1 MASSYGRLSIV
12 SDDDLL
18 PISQNRPS
26 SSHDN
31 YSLSEDPP
39 AHHGTSESLSSAT
52 DVAWLE
58 PLREDESFN
67 EAIKTP
73 FAPYVPDTGLRRSK
87 SSSPLKR
94 FKLGD
99 WLWEIGASTF
109 SLACTIGLVALL
121 FTIQD
126 KSLSS
131 WHARIRISPNTVVSI
146 LSGLS
151 KASLLVPV
159 AACISQLKWVHF
171 KQSPRPL
178 GQMDTFDVASRG
190 PWGALTLLWHLKLEA
205 KLASWASLITILV
218 LFESEKRLT
227 DSLYIR
233 ALAMEPFTQQ
243 IISFRTRPVYI
254 PGRATYSVAHTYDS
268 GASRGITATWQRKMD
283 PRMQGAILNGLYSLG
298 SPVKYDCPTG
308 NCQWPDF
315 STLAIAGHCRD
326 ATADT
331 TKSCSGAWKK
341 RGAYRSC
348 NYTTPEGL
356 SVGFN
361 SHQSSGGGFQTEFNS
376 SAQFFS
382 SDDVCRHE
390 NVSSV
395 LVHLATANFSKEQG
409 VAVRNGTFF
418 PGSYEDF
425 PLVWSGDSDEGRD
438 CLLHFRS
445 PMQNK
450 SQPDATVEEFSLN
463 PTDHHLI
470 GAYLKG
476 IFSSSSRDDFGRVLL
491 NSSSI
496 AGTVLNITTSMSYA
510 IGNTNPAASTL
521 LGEAITSEQ
530 FTHVSWPWIILPLS
544 EILMGLMLLA
554 CTLVYSKQKDVASW
568 KSSGLVPFLTQME
581 GWQPEE
587 LSLSSS
593 YQVSQKTQRIYT
605 TLEFD
610 KGVVCLVKST
620 SGGNKAVQPGLRG
633 ASGCE

>member
-1 MASSYGRLSIV
+1 
-12 SDDDLL
+12 
-18 PISQNRPS
+18 
-26 SSHDN
+26 
-31 YSLSEDPP
+31 
-39 AHHGTSESLSSAT
+39 
-52 DVAWLE
+52 
-58 PLREDESFN
+58 
-67 EAIKTP
+67 
-73 FAPYVPDTGLRRSK
+73 
-87 SSSPLKR
+87 
-94 FKLGD
+94 
-99 WLWEIGASTF
+99 
-109 SLACTIGLVALL
+109 
-121 FTIQD
+121 
-126 KSLSS
+126 
-131 WHARIRISPNTVVSI
+131 
-146 LSGLS
+146 
-151 KASLLVPV
+151 
-159 AACISQLKWVHF
+159 
-171 KQSPRPL
+171 
-178 GQMDTFDVASRG
+178 MDTFDVASRG
-190 PWGALTLLWHLKLEA
+190 PWGALTLLWHLKWEA
-205 KLASWASLITILV
+205 KLASWASLITIL
-218 LFESEKRLT
+218 
-227 DSLYIR
+227 

-243 IISFRTRPVYI
+243 IISFRTRPVYL
-254 PGRATYSVAHTYDS
+254 PGEATYSVAHTYHS

-395 LVHLATANFSKEQG
+395 LVHLATANFVNTKKLQTRFPEPVITECRIEWSSRRNRG

-425 PLVWSGDSDEGRD
+425 PLVWSGNSDEGRD
-438 CLLHFRS
+438 CLLRFRS

-544 EILMGLMLLA
+544 EILMGLMLFA

-610 KGVVCLVKST
+610 KGVGDSLSK
-620 SGGNKAVQPGLRG
+620 
-633 ASGCE
+633 